1 MLRYSGH
8 TTPGVM
14 QSPVMT
20 LTLASWIREV
30 IPSKDLQGC
39 TRSYEIPPACNC
51 RSLGPWE
58 VSLLPTGHFQV
69 VIHNQA
75 NSKVRCNLLKD
86 RNVRKYNLRNF
97 ALLSPE
103 SLYGLPLC
111 KCCFHSLVMHETIFS
126 RLQAVCLNLGVS

>member
-86 RNVRKYNLRNF
+86 RNVRKYNLSNF
-97 ALLSPE
+97 CTYKSRI
-103 SLYGLPLC
+103 SLWFATLQV
-111 KCCFHSLVMHETIFS
+111 SLVMYETIFS